1 MLRLGLRLSL
11 HSGKE
16 ALTRFILTTVA
27 VGIGTAMLFAVFA
40 EFHAFHASNNRR
52 CWECTVPVAKAAGPR
67 SQSGP
72 AARTVLW
79 NYSAGYFRGQT
90 IERLDLAALGP
101 RAPVPPG
108 IARLPRAGQYYASP
122 ALAALL
128 RSVPRDQ
135 LGDRFPGSLAGT
147 IGEAALSGPDELV
160 AFVGYTPRELAA
172 VPGTVRVTTIYSR
185 TGRQVWTP
193 FFRYAFA
200 VGVLAVLFPILIL
213 IGTATRLAAA
223 RREERYAAMRL
234 VGATPRQIGVVAS
247 VDAIVGGL
255 AGTVL
260 GIGIFLLIRPP
271 LVGAALIGTRY
282 FPATV
287 TPTVPVY
294 LAMLVA
300 VPVTSAIASL
310 LALRRVRISPLGV
323 SRRATPPPPTLWRV
337 VPLLLGIVLF
347 VAGLLKTSQKSIGGP
362 AYPGLLIIMIGLVVG
377 GPWLT
382 ERAARLFARFTGGAS
397 PLLAA
402 RRLADNPK
410 AAFRTVRGL
419 VLAVFLG
426 TAVAGLV
433 PAVNATSATPS
444 AGVLKNVLLDAFTF
458 SPQNPGL
465 SPRAGAALV
474 SQLRGFRGATV
485 FPLYSAPGAF
495 AGANRYGD
503 NAIITCATLRQ
514 LAVLG
519 ECAPGARAVAANDG
533 NLIFSDNPIYSTQAF
548 VNHANP
554 VFTGSLRNLVV
565 QAVLVRVNNAAT
577 LERARTFLDTHT
589 PPSPGQVPPRTFGE
603 TVQIRLG
610 YATVVERLVF
620 IAVALTLL
628 VAGCSLAVAAGGGL
642 VERKRP
648 FTLMRVSG
656 TPRGTLYRVV
666 LAEALLPLIAA
677 TLVAA
682 GTAYG
687 VSVLTV
693 KKLAPAGTPIPVLG
707 HTYFLIMAAGLA
719 VSLLVILVTLP
730 LLGRITGPGTVR
742 FE

>member
-16 ALTRFILTTVA
+16 ALTRFILTTLA
-27 VGIGTAMLFAVFA
+27 VGTGTAVLFAVFA
-40 EFHAFHASNNRR
+40 EFHAFHAANNRQ
-52 CWECTVPVAKAAGPR
+52 CWECTAQKPSLALPQ
-67 SQSGP
+67 SQPGP

-79 NYSAGYFRGQT
+79 NYSADYFSGQT

-101 RAPVPPG
+101 HAPAPPG
-108 IARLPRAGQYYASP
+108 ISRLPRAGQYYASP

-147 IGEAALSGPDELV
+147 IGDAALSGPDELV
-160 AFVGYTPRELAA
+160 AFVGYAPHKLAA
-172 VPGTVRVTTIYSR
+172 VPGTVRVTTIAAGTS
-185 TGRQVWTP
+185 RQVWTP
-193 FFRYAFA
+193 YFRYAFA
-200 VGVLAVLFPILIL
+200 VGVLAVVFPILIL

-234 VGATPRQIGVVAS
+234 VGATPRQIGVIAS
-247 VDAIVGGL
+247 VDAIVGGV

-271 LVGAALIGTRY
+271 LTGAALIGTRY
-282 FPATV
+282 FAATV

-294 LAMLVA
+294 LGMLVA
-300 VPVTSAIASL
+300 VPVVSAIASL

-323 SRRATPPPPTLWRV
+323 TRRATPPAPKIWRL
-337 VPLLLGIVLF
+337 VPLLLGIGLF
-347 VAGLLKTSQKSIGGP
+347 VAGMLATSRKSIGGP

-397 PLLAA
+397 PLLAG

-433 PAVNATSATPS
+433 PAVNATTATPS
-444 AGVLKNVLLDAFTF
+444 ANALKNVLLDAFTF

-465 SPRAGAALV
+465 APRTGAALV

-485 FPLYSAPGAF
+485 FPLYSAPGSL
-495 AGANRYGD
+495 AGQGSGGD
-503 NAIITCATLRQ
+503 AIIECATLRS

-519 ECAPGARAVAANDG
+519 QCAPGQRAVVANDA
-533 NLIFSDNPIYSTQAF
+533 NLIFSDNPIYSTQPV
-548 VNHANP
+548 VNGHSPA
-554 VFTGSLRNLVV
+554 FTGSTGSLVLR
-565 QAVLVRVNNAAT
+565 AVLVRVNGPAT
-577 LERARTFLDTHT
+577 LERVRTFLDTHT

-603 TVQIRLG
+603 AVQIRTG

-620 IAVALTLL
+620 TAVALTLL

-656 TPRGTLYRVV
+656 TPLGTLYRVV
-666 LAEALLPLIAA
+666 LTEALLPLIAA

-682 GTAYG
+682 GIAYG

-693 KKLAPAGTPIPVLG
+693 KRLGPVGTPTPALG
-707 HTYFLIMAAGLA
+707 HVYFLTMGAGLA
-719 VSLLVILVTLP
+719 VSVLVILVTLP
-730 LLGRITGPGTVR
+730 LLGRMTGPGTVR

>member
-27 VGIGTAMLFAVFA
+27 VGIGTAVLFAVFA
-40 EFHAFHASNNRR
+40 EFNAFHAASGRQ
-52 CWECTVPVAKAAGPR
+52 CWECTAQKPNLALPQ
-67 SQSGP
+67 SQPGP
-72 AARTVLW
+72 AARTVFW
-79 NYSAGYFRGQT
+79 NYSADYFRGQT

-101 RAPVPPG
+101 SAPVPPG
-108 IARLPRAGQYYASP
+108 IPRLPRAGQYYASP

-135 LGDRFPGSLAGT
+135 LGDRFPGTMAGT

-160 AFVGYTPRELAA
+160 VFAGYAPAKLAA
-172 VPGTVRVTTIYSR
+172 VPGTVRVVTIH
-185 TGRQVWTP
+185 TGIGRQVWTP

-234 VGATPRQIGVVAS
+234 VGATPRQIGVIAS
-247 VDAIVGGL
+247 VDAMVGGL

-271 LVGAALIGTRY
+271 LAGVALIGTRY

-287 TPTVPVY
+287 TPTAVVY
-294 LAMLVA
+294 LGMLVA
-300 VPVTSAIASL
+300 VPVTSAIAAL

-323 SRRATPPPPTLWRV
+323 SRRATPPAPTIWRL
-337 VPLLLGIVLF
+337 VPLLLGIGLF
-347 VAGLLKTSQKSIGGP
+347 VAGMLRTGPKSIGAP

-426 TAVAGLV
+426 TAVAGLL
-433 PAVNATSATPS
+433 PAVNSISATRG
-444 AGVLKNVLLDAFTF
+444 ATALNNVLLDAFAGGYG
-458 SPQNPGL
+458 PGL
-465 SPRAGAALV
+465 APQAGAALV
-474 SQLRGFRGATV
+474 GELHGLRGATV
-485 FPLYSAPGAF
+485 FPIYAAPGGGF
-495 AGANRYGD
+495 GKGGGGGSPFGV
-503 NAIITCATLRQ
+503 IGCASLRQ

-519 ECAPGARAVAANDG
+519 ECAPGVTAVTANDG
-533 NLIFSDNPIYSTQAF
+533 NLFSDNPTFSTQAL
-548 VNHANP
+548 VNRSTPA
-554 VFTGSLRNLVV
+554 FTGRLAGLSL
-565 QAVLVRVNNAAT
+565 QAVLVRVNGPAT
-577 LERARTFLDTHT
+577 LERVRTFLDTHT
-589 PPSPGQVPPRTFGE
+589 PPSGNTPPRTFGE
-603 TVQIRLG
+603 SVQTRLG
-610 YATVVERLVF
+610 YATILERLVF

-656 TPRGTLYRVV
+656 TPLGTLYRVV
-666 LAEALLPLIAA
+666 LTEALLPLIAA

-682 GTAYG
+682 GIAYG
-687 VSVLTV
+687 VSVVTI
-693 KKLAPAGTPIPVLG
+693 KRLAPAGTPSPVLG
-707 HTYFLIMAAGLA
+707 HVYYLTLGAGLVA
-719 VSLLVILVTLP
+719 SLLVILVTLP
-730 LLGRITGPGTVR
+730 LLGRITGPSTVR